1 MSLSSIIIDGS
12 GWLAAA
18 LTIIQVVPIK
28 INPWTAIAKS
38 IGRALNREVMEKIEE
53 NEITTSRYRI
63 LRFEDEVRHGT
74 RHTREHFEQI
84 LDDINTYEA
93 YCAGHPNY
101 RNNRAKF
108 AIEKIKEIY
117 RQCTDDN
124 TFL

>member
-53 NEITTSRYRI
+53 NEITASRYRI
-63 LRFEDEVRHGT
+63 LRFEDEVRHGFQ
-74 RHTREHFEQI
+74 HTKEHFEQI
-84 LDDINTYEA
+84 LDDINTYET
-93 YCAGHPNY
+93 YCASHPDY

-108 AIEKIKEIY
+108 AIEKIKATY
-117 RQCTDDN
+117 RRCTDEN